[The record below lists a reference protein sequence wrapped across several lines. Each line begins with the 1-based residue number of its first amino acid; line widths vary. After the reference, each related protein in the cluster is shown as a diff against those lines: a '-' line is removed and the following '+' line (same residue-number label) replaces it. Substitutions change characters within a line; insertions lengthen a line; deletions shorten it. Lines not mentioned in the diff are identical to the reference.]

1 MCFFFL
7 MIRRPPRSTRTDTL
21 FPHTP
26 LFRSRLKQGCCG
38 SRLPNCVKNG
48 TLGGSKPNGSP
59 SPISA
64 LSRSPAPAPAS
75 GRAFSAARA
84 TALADSDESI
94 EKIVA
99 VSQHIRKN
107 SVDLKIFLVFFS
119 LAVTPPPLGSGKLV
133 MFRVYLGGLLMKK
146 IINCAVLASAALATT
161 RSEENT
167 SELQSLMRISYDV
180 LCLKKTKHQQLKLH
194 D

>member
-1 MCFFFL
+1 MT
-7 MIRRPPRSTRTDTL
+7 PPVY
-21 FPHTP
+21 
-26 LFRSRLKQGCCG
+26 RLKTGCCG

-75 GRAFSAARA
+75 GRACSAARA

-119 LAVTPPPLGSGKLV
+119 LAV
-133 MFRVYLGGLLMKK
+133 
-146 IINCAVLASAALATT
+146 
-161 RSEENT
+161 RSEEHT
-167 SELQSLMRISYDV
+167 SELQSLMRISYAV
-180 LCLKKTKHQQLKLH
+180 FCLKKKKAITYTHPNDPTSLVNNLSLARAIGSTH
-194 D
+194 VL

>member
-1 MCFFFL
+1 MGCSNRYSL
-7 MIRRPPRSTRTDTL
+7 TYQAVTPPVY
-21 FPHTP
+21 
-26 LFRSRLKQGCCG
+26 RLKTGCCG

-75 GRAFSAARA
+75 GRACSAARA
-84 TALADSDESI
+84 TALAASDESI

-119 LAVTPPPLGSGKLV
+119 LDVTVHLLPSHIRLSHTVPPPEAHS
-133 MFRVYLGGLLMKK
+133 
-146 IINCAVLASAALATT
+146 TT
-161 RSEENT
+161 RPR
-167 SELQSLMRISYDV
+167 LY
-180 LCLKKTKHQQLKLH
+180 HQPRTTNILNSTTQFSRY
-194 D
+194 

>member
-1 MCFFFL
+1 MT
-7 MIRRPPRSTRTDTL
+7 PPVY
-21 FPHTP
+21 
-26 LFRSRLKQGCCG
+26 RLKTGCCG

-75 GRAFSAARA
+75 GRACSAARA

-107 SVDLKIFLVFFS
+107 SVDLNIFLVFF
-119 LAVTPPPLGSGKLV
+119 
-133 MFRVYLGGLLMKK
+133 
-146 IINCAVLASAALATT
+146 
-161 RSEENT
+161 RSEEHT
-167 SELQSLMRISYDV
+167 SELKSL
-180 LCLKKTKHQQLKLH
+180 LCIPYAVFRMKKNNNHTTPLSKL
-194 D
+194 

>member
-1 MCFFFL
+1 MSGELVYLVCCL
-7 MIRRPPRSTRTDTL
+7 MMLRPPRSTSTDTL
-21 FPHTP
+21 FPDTT
-26 LFRSRLKQGCCG
+26 LFRCQAVTPPVYRLKTGCCG

-64 LSRSPAPAPAS
+64 LSSSPAPAPAS
-75 GRAFSAARA
+75 GRACSAARA

-107 SVDLKIFLVFFS
+107 SVDLKIILVFFS
-119 LAVTPPPLGSGKLV
+119 LSITITHNIYPLI
-133 MFRVYLGGLLMKK
+133 LLP
-146 IINCAVLASAALATT
+146 VLSSLA
-161 RSEENT
+161 
-167 SELQSLMRISYDV
+167 EL
-180 LCLKKTKHQQLKLH
+180 LCEYESSVHGH
-194 D
+194 ID

>member
-1 MCFFFL
+1 M
-7 MIRRPPRSTRTDTL
+7 
-21 FPHTP
+21 
-26 LFRSRLKQGCCG
+26 
-38 SRLPNCVKNG
+38 KNG

-59 SPISA
+59 SPIRA

-75 GRAFSAARA
+75 GRACSAARA

-119 LAVTPPPLGSGKLV
+119 LAVTHPPD
-133 MFRVYLGGLLMKK
+133 RVAKMWH
-146 IINCAVLASAALATT
+146 
-161 RSEENT
+161 
-167 SELQSLMRISYDV
+167 V
-180 LCLKKTKHQQLKLH
+180 LCLLRGFINEE
-194 D
+194 DY

>member
-1 MCFFFL
+1 MT
-7 MIRRPPRSTRTDTL
+7 PPVY
-21 FPHTP
+21 
-26 LFRSRLKQGCCG
+26 RLKTGCCG

-75 GRAFSAARA
+75 GRACSAARA

-119 LAVTPPPLGSGKLV
+119 LAVTPPPPSGRKIFLFFWFLLG
-133 MFRVYLGGLLMKK
+133 FCYYLSYFFCCLS
-146 IINCAVLASAALATT
+146 ND
-161 RSEENT
+161 
-167 SELQSLMRISYDV
+167 QS
-180 LCLKKTKHQQLKLH
+180 
-194 D
+194 

>member
-1 MCFFFL
+1 MGCSNL
-7 MIRRPPRSTRTDTL
+7 YSLTEQAVTPPVY
-21 FPHTP
+21 
-26 LFRSRLKQGCCG
+26 RLKTCCCG

-75 GRAFSAARA
+75 GRACSAARA

-119 LAVTPPPLGSGKLV
+119 LAVTPPPPHL
-133 MFRVYLGGLLMKK
+133 RP
-146 IINCAVLASAALATT
+146 TT
-161 RSEENT
+161 VH
-167 SELQSLMRISYDV
+167 L
-180 LCLKKTKHQQLKLH
+180 
-194 D
+194 

>member
-1 MCFFFL
+1 M
-7 MIRRPPRSTRTDTL
+7 
-21 FPHTP
+21 
-26 LFRSRLKQGCCG
+26 
-38 SRLPNCVKNG
+38 LPNCVKNG

-75 GRAFSAARA
+75 GRACSAARA

-94 EKIVA
+94 EKIDA

-107 SVDLKIFLVFFS
+107 TVDLKLFLVCCS
-119 LAVTPPPLGSGKLV
+119 LAVTNRPTQTTVENTKQSYSIRGIYRKDTTNITPRSTILFS
-133 MFRVYLGGLLMKK
+133 YTN
-146 IINCAVLASAALATT
+146 INCNHTHERHFSVA
-161 RSEENT
+161 R
-167 SELQSLMRISYDV
+167 
-180 LCLKKTKHQQLKLH
+180 LH

>member
-1 MCFFFL
+1 M
-7 MIRRPPRSTRTDTL
+7 
-21 FPHTP
+21 
-26 LFRSRLKQGCCG
+26 
-38 SRLPNCVKNG
+38 LPNCVKNG

-75 GRAFSAARA
+75 GRACSAARA

-119 LAVTPPPLGSGKLV
+119 LAVTQQPHPPHPPVRLRRTPTTPQPPSPTSHATLITTFPNSITSNKLIHN
-133 MFRVYLGGLLMKK
+133 FQH
-146 IINCAVLASAALATT
+146 VL
-161 RSEENT
+161 
-167 SELQSLMRISYDV
+167 
-180 LCLKKTKHQQLKLH
+180 
-194 D
+194 

>member
-1 MCFFFL
+1 MT
-7 MIRRPPRSTRTDTL
+7 PPVY
-21 FPHTP
+21 
-26 LFRSRLKQGCCG
+26 RLKTGCCG

-75 GRAFSAARA
+75 GRACSAARA

-119 LAVTPPPLGSGKLV
+119 LAVTPP
-133 MFRVYLGGLLMKK
+133 
-146 IINCAVLASAALATT
+146 
-161 RSEENT
+161 RSEEHT
-167 SELQSLMRISYDV
+167 SELKSLMRNSYAV
-180 LCLKKTKHQQLKLH
+180 SCLNKKKIVEKLMTY
-194 D
+194 

>member
-1 MCFFFL
+1 MRISDWSSDVCSSDL
-7 MIRRPPRSTRTDTL
+7 VY
-21 FPHTP
+21 
-26 LFRSRLKQGCCG
+26 RLKTGCCG

-75 GRAFSAARA
+75 GRACSAARA
-84 TALADSDESI
+84 TALADSDEFI

-119 LAVTPPPLGSGKLV
+119 
-133 MFRVYLGGLLMKK
+133 
-146 IINCAVLASAALATT
+146 
-161 RSEENT
+161 RSEEHRLN
-167 SELQSLMRISYDV
+167 SS
-180 LCLKKTKHQQLKLH
+180 H
-194 D
+194 

>member
-1 MCFFFL
+1 MT
-7 MIRRPPRSTRTDTL
+7 PPVY
-21 FPHTP
+21 
-26 LFRSRLKQGCCG
+26 RLKTGCCG

-75 GRAFSAARA
+75 GRACSAARA

-119 LAVTPPPLGSGKLV
+119 LAV
-133 MFRVYLGGLLMKK
+133 
-146 IINCAVLASAALATT
+146 
-161 RSEENT
+161 RSEEHT
-167 SELQSLMRISYDV
+167 SELQSLMRISYAV
-180 LCLKKTKHQQLKLH
+180 FCLKKKKTINHIHQSQHVLHNTKHNIKNFIHIKSLFNTKQTTPHQ
-194 D
+194 

>member
-1 MCFFFL
+1 MT
-7 MIRRPPRSTRTDTL
+7 PPVY
-21 FPHTP
+21 
-26 LFRSRLKQGCCG
+26 RLKTGCCG

-75 GRAFSAARA
+75 GRACSAARA

-119 LAVTPPPLGSGKLV
+119 LAVIIRSHHYSSPSTNLSQCDYPLLNAHTHDYPTHPLAPLLCYV
-133 MFRVYLGGLLMKK
+133 M
-146 IINCAVLASAALATT
+146 I
-161 RSEENT
+161 
-167 SELQSLMRISYDV
+167 
-180 LCLKKTKHQQLKLH
+180 LH
-194 D
+194 